1 MARTRGRASALA
13 AVVALAVAASA
24 CGASKDPTSSSS
36 VAAPPASTAA
46 ATDVS
51 APATAATEASTDAST
66 AASTAATTAPASTG
80 KKIKIGL
87 VSDQGGLNDKG
98 FNQLSYEGV
107 LKAKAD
113 LGAQVDVK
121 ESKSP
126 SDYIP
131 NLTYFAARGYDIVIT
146 IGYNTGPALGKV
158 AKQYPKVHFA
168 ILDFSVTDPAIG
180 SLPNVLGIQ
189 FKEQETGYLVGYL
202 AGALAK
208 RNFTKF
214 DGKQTISS
222 VGGQKIPPVD
232 HYIAGYQAG
241 AKAADPA
248 IKLLNGYA
256 GDFVD
261 QSKCKALANA
271 QISQGSRVVFQV
283 AGNCGL
289 GVITAAKEKGVWAIG
304 VDADQAYLGAQV
316 LTSSLKRVDQAV
328 FQLCQQVQAGQFSGG
343 HDRLVGLKEEGVG
356 IGKIAPGVPADILAA
371 VKEQAA
377 KIIAG
382 TISVPTTVGK

>member
-1 MARTRGRASALA
+1 
-13 AVVALAVAASA
+13 
-24 CGASKDPTSSSS
+24 
-36 VAAPPASTAA
+36 
-46 ATDVS
+46 
-51 APATAATEASTDAST
+51 
-66 AASTAATTAPASTG
+66 
-80 KKIKIGL
+80 
-87 VSDQGGLNDKG
+87 
-98 FNQLSYEGV
+98 
-107 LKAKAD
+107 
-113 LGAQVDVK
+113 
-121 ESKSP
+121 
-126 SDYIP
+126 
-131 NLTYFAARGYDIVIT
+131 
-146 IGYNTGPALGKV
+146 
-158 AKQYPKVHFA
+158 
-168 ILDFSVTDPAIG
+168 
-180 SLPNVLGIQ
+180 VLGIQ

-214 DGKQTISS
+214 DGKQTIST

-241 AKAADPA
+241 AKAADPS

-304 VDADQAYLGAQV
+304 VDADQAYLGPQV

>member
-1 MARTRGRASALA
+1 MARTREIASVLA
-13 AVVALAVAASA
+13 AAVLVAASA
-24 CGASKDPTSSSS
+24 CGASKDTTSTS
-36 VAAPPASTAA
+36 
-46 ATDVS
+46 S
-51 APATAATEASTDAST
+51 APAP
-66 AASTAATTAPASTG
+66 AASSAVTSTEATTAPAGTSGASTVSGPITNVTSATTVAASG

-107 LKAKAD
+107 LKAKAE

-158 AKQYPKVHFA
+158 ARQYPKVDFA

-208 RNFTKF
+208 RNFAKF

-289 GVITAAKEKGVWAIG
+289 GVITAAKDKGVWAIG
-304 VDADQAYLGAQV
+304 VDADQAYLGSQV

-343 HDRLVGLKEEGVG
+343 HDRLVGLKEQGVG
-356 IGKIAPGVPADILAA
+356 IGKIAPGVPADVLAD
-371 VKEQAA
+371 VKAQEA
-377 KIIAG
+377 KIISGAI
-382 TISVPTTVGK
+382 TVPTTVAK

>member
-1 MARTRGRASALA
+1 MARTRGTAAALA
-13 AVVALAVAASA
+13 ALLALTASA
-24 CGASKDPTSSSS
+24 CGASKDATSTSSA
-36 VAAPPASTAA
+36 AAPPASSA
-46 ATDVS
+46 DSS
-51 APATAATEASTDAST
+51 APPAS
-66 AASTAATTAPASTG
+66 AATTDAPEATAPLDSTATSSSATVPASTG

-107 LKAKAD
+107 LKAKAE

-214 DGKQTISS
+214 AGKNVISS

-241 AKAADPA
+241 ARAADPA
-248 IKLLNGYA
+248 IKLLNGYS

-261 QSKCKALANA
+261 QSKCKALAQA
-271 QISQGSRVVFQV
+271 QIAQGSRVVFQV

-289 GVITAAKEKGVWAIG
+289 GVITAAKDKGVWAIG

-328 FQLCQQVQAGQFSGG
+328 FQLAQRVQAGQFSGG
-343 HDRLVGLKEEGVG
+343 KDDVVGLKEQGVG
-356 IGKIAPGVPADILAA
+356 IGKIAAGIPPDVLAA
-371 VKEQAA
+371 VKEQEA
-377 KIIAG
+377 KIVAG
-382 TISVPTTVGK
+382 QITVPATVGK